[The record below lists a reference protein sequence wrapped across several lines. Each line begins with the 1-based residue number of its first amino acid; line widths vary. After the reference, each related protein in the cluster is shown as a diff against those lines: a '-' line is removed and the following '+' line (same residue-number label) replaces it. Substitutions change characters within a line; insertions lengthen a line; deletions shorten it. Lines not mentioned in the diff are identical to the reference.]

1 MSSLIERNAKRNIA
15 ENEINK
21 MNVDN
26 TLAAFKKKPKTV
38 TRERKKVEFGKLL
51 NKIVESGIDE
61 NKDIQQAEQ
70 TAYDAINGQRQQEN
84 QQPEG
89 ITMLGQLNRE
99 KPFLCLIVCY
109 NS

>member
-15 ENEINK
+15 ENEIDKKNS
-21 MNVDN
+21 DYS
-26 TLAAFKKKPKTV
+26 LAAFKKKPKTV
-38 TRERKKVEFGKLL
+38 TRERKKVEYGTLL
-51 NKIVESGIDE
+51 NKIVKSGIDE

-89 ITMLGQLNRE
+89 ITMLGEL
-99 KPFLCLIVCY
+99 K
-109 NS
+109 